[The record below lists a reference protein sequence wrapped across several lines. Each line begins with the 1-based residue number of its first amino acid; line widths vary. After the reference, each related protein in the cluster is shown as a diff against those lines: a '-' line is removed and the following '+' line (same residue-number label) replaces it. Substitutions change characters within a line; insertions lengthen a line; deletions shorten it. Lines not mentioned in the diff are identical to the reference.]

1 MWRMQG
7 ERIMSKQSLFNEL
20 LEDLIDACADYR
32 EAEHPASG
40 QGSWTR
46 SQLYAG
52 VLRSVRDVVEVVN
65 SGASHVPFSVAGGT
79 HELGAGGTHDMGA
92 GASAG
97 ATQQATV
104 EPCICDEAEL
114 TISCVCAA
122 CGGSVAN
129 E

>member
-1 MWRMQG
+1 MDMQ
-7 ERIMSKQSLFNEL
+7 EASDMSKQTLFNEL
-20 LEDLIDACADYR
+20 LEDLIDSCADYR

-52 VLRSVRDVVEVVN
+52 VLRSVRDIVEAVN
-65 SGASHVPFSVAGGT
+65 N
-79 HELGAGGTHDMGA
+79 GAGGSHDMGA
-92 GASAG
+92 GASA
-97 ATQQATV
+97 ATSQPAAV
-104 EPCICDEAEL
+104 DPCICDEAEL

>member
-1 MWRMQG
+1 
-7 ERIMSKQSLFNEL
+7 MSKQTLFNEL
-20 LEDLIDACADYR
+20 LDELIDACADYR
-32 EAEHPASG
+32 EAEQPGSG

-52 VLRSVRDVVEVVN
+52 VLRSVRDVVDAVN
-65 SGASHVPFSVAGGT
+65 QGAAGSDSVGAAASVGT
-79 HELGAGGTHDMGA
+79 
-92 GASAG
+92 S
-97 ATQQATV
+97 QQATV

>member
-1 MWRMQG
+1 
-7 ERIMSKQSLFNEL
+7 MSKETLFNEL
-20 LEDLIDACADYR
+20 LDELIDACADYR
-32 EAEHPASG
+32 EAEQPGSG

-52 VLRSVRDVVEVVN
+52 VLRSVRDVVDAVN
-65 SGASHVPFSVAGGT
+65 QGAAGSDSV
-79 HELGAGGTHDMGA
+79 GA
-92 GASAG
+92 GASA
-97 ATQQATV
+97 APTQQATV
-104 EPCICDEAEL
+104 DPCICDEAEL